1 MIASGGYA
9 KVTMMSSRCGSG
21 ELIINLYVII
31 IDINRTSSSIRTI
44 LPAMH
49 YLNQSLVTILQELKA
64 VNYSLGP
71 VGKCVSCD
79 EKHLL
84 EYITYNIDHQ
94 SSTADHLKCPRCAHS
109 EAISIITTAV
119 ISKVISVMSSIV
131 MSSLVRLTRQPLN
144 HSVKK

>member
-1 MIASGGYA
+1 M
-9 KVTMMSSRCGSG
+9 
-21 ELIINLYVII
+21 LYTLS
-31 IDINRTSSSIRTI
+31 IDINRTDSSVRTI

-71 VGKCVSCD
+71 VSQCVSCED
-79 EKHLL
+79 ENLL
-84 EYITYNIDHQ
+84 EYITYVDHQ
-94 SSTADHLKCPRCAHS
+94 SSTANRLKCPNCAHP
-109 EAISIITTAV
+109 EAISITTTAV